1 MEQPFKIPF
10 VAAVAFYGNDVKPE
24 ITVEAMRRVGERAQE
39 ALAAGE
45 WKDFKLLLRFF
56 ACLQSLYQDDGIF
69 SFLGQ
74 LFDKVVDLQSEDEN
88 DVVGIELVKIIL
100 LTIPYAVVAG
110 GSRFHDQAQQLLKNT
125 GIVAGNALPIESVIH
140 SYVGD
145 DEIKPMAYHS
155 VIGLLQAQLSA
166 EAESNFPLICIPHFD
181 PDALRKSVKEED
193 TETLPAAPPTY
204 AFPTFNVPALINPG
218 PRPIFPEAYFSLFA
232 DQEANTVPATTD
244 VASSLIRDA
253 IVDTINQLDF
263 NREMVAKFLV
273 DVDCYWT
280 IDVFAKRGTP
290 LDKFKEVTEGRM
302 QTQYKSEDMII
313 DAIFSQLFKLP
324 SAEHKL
330 VYYHSVITQC
340 CKVAPQAIAPSLGRA
355 IRTIYKSLPVLD
367 LELGY
372 RFLDW
377 FSHHLSNFEFRWR
390 WTEWWVSILCFY
402 NARLTLAQARR
413 SYTDKSSPEEGFYSC
428 CPRQRD
434 SSVVR

>member
-1 MEQPFKIPF
+1 MSAFVPISSTYLCNCEQALQLFGTQSLIDPSIVEQPFKIPF

-24 ITVEAMRRVGERAQE
+24 ITMEAMKRVGDRAQE
-39 ALAAGE
+39 ALNAGE

-56 ACLQSLYQDDGIF
+56 ACLQSLFQDDGIF

-145 DEIKPMAYHS
+145 DEMKPMAYHS
-155 VIGLLQAQLSA
+155 VIGLLQAQLTA
-166 EAESNFPLICIPHFD
+166 EADSGFSLACIPHFD
-181 PDALRKSVKEED
+181 PDAMRKSVKQED
-193 TETLPAAPPTY
+193 AETLPAAPPTHP
-204 AFPTFNVPALINPG
+204 FPTFNVPTLINPG
-218 PRPIFPEAYFSLFA
+218 PRPVFPEAYFSLFA

-244 VASSLIRDA
+244 IASSLIRDA

-290 LDKFKEVTEGRM
+290 LDKFKELTGDK
-302 QTQYKSEDMII
+302 TQYKSEDMII

-390 WTEWWVSILCFY
+390 WTEW
-402 NARLTLAQARR
+402 
-413 SYTDKSSPEEGFYSC
+413 
-428 CPRQRD
+428 
-434 SSVVR
+434 